1 MKYDY
6 AIVGA
11 GIVGLSIGY
20 KIISENKNA
29 KILIIDKES
38 TFSKHQ
44 SGNNSNVIH
53 SGVYYK
59 PGSLKA
65 NNCIKGYK
73 LLIDFLES
81 NKVPYEI
88 CGKLIVAVSEKE
100 IPTLKIIYNR
110 GVENGLDGLKLLD
123 SNEIK
128 KI

>member
-59 PGSLKA
+59 PGS
-65 NNCIKGYK
+65 
-73 LLIDFLES
+73 
-81 NKVPYEI
+81 KVATMHKRI
-88 CGKLIVAVSEKE
+88 
-100 IPTLKIIYNR
+100 
-110 GVENGLDGLKLLD
+110 
-123 SNEIK
+123 
-128 KI
+128 